1 MDFSTFGRHVVADA
15 WGINF
20 ELLDD
25 IKLLQKYMVE
35 VAEACTLSVLS
46 TQAYKF
52 HPQGAS
58 IILLIA
64 ESHFS
69 IHTYP
74 EKGFVAIDCY
84 TCGETVDSDEV
95 VTKFLAMLK
104 PNAFNVMK
112 LVRGLGAIEIVEAE
126 DFSLVERSICDG

>member
-20 ELLDD
+20 EVLNDV
-25 IKLLQKYMVE
+25 KLLKKYMFE
-35 VAEACTLSVLS
+35 VAEACFLKIISDKT
-46 TQAYKF
+46 YKF
-52 HPQGAS
+52 QPHGVT
-58 IILLIA
+58 IVILIA

-84 TCGETVDSDEV
+84 TCGETVDPNDV
-95 VTKFLAMLK
+95 VTKFLAILK
-104 PNAFNVMK
+104 PHEIYLKK
-112 LVRGLGAIEIVEAE
+112 LVRGLGAITIMEN
-126 DFSLVERSICDG
+126 

>member
-20 ELLDD
+20 ELLNDV
-25 IKLLQKYMVE
+25 KLLQKYMVE
-35 VAEACTLSVLS
+35 VAKACCLTILSA
-46 TQAYKF
+46 QAYKF
-52 HPQGAS
+52 QPQGAS

-74 EKGFVAIDCY
+74 EKGFAAIDCY
-84 TCGETVDSDEV
+84 TCGEAVDSHDV
-95 VTKFLAMLK
+95 VTKFLAILK
-104 PNAFNVMK
+104 PNEFNVVK
-112 LVRGLGAIEIVEAE
+112 LVRGLGAIEILENQ
-126 DFSLVERSICDG
+126 